1 MIASAYLNKVSS
13 WPTIQS
19 EDGKALHAYSLFLHG
34 CCNAMDEVHSLCELD
49 TPANMIA
56 VIKRLPYK
64 LRDKWQTV
72 SCDIQERYHR
82 RAIFVDIVTFMERQ
96 VKILMDPVFGNLQ
109 EAPALVAIKEGSRIK
124 SPRLRAVVYQGP
136 NQTNQDSIQA
146 LLKHEEPNFT
156 RQQQKVIN
164 QTPSPSEYTP
174 TRLRG
179 QRLKFLGSQR
189 L

>member
-1 MIASAYLNKVSS
+1 M
-13 WPTIQS
+13 
-19 EDGKALHAYSLFLHG
+19 
-34 CCNAMDEVHSLCELD
+34 
-49 TPANMIA
+49 
-56 VIKRLPYK
+56 
-64 LRDKWQTV
+64 
-72 SCDIQERYHR
+72 
-82 RAIFVDIVTFMERQ
+82 
-96 VKILMDPVFGNLQ
+96 KILMDPVFGNLQ

-179 QRLKFLGSQR
+179 QRLKFLVHKDCR
-189 L
+189 IILKTFILIVNETNNFYA